1 MYFNI
6 AVEAHTNIP
15 RYGVSYPILKIQV
28 PKLVRI
34 EWGKILWYFG
44 LCVYAMSIVTAA
56 VRLSRIINKQT

>member
-6 AVEAHTNIP
+6 AVEAHMNIP

-34 EWGKILWYFG
+34 E
-44 LCVYAMSIVTAA
+44 
-56 VRLSRIINKQT
+56 